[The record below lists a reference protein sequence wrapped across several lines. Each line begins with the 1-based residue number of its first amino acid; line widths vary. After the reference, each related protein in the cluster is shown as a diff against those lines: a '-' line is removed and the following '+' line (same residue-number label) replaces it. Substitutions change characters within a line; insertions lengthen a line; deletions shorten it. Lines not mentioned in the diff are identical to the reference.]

1 MNYPYANG
9 YIKAIENKLLDR
21 TKLAKLCKTDKEE
34 FYDALLDMGY
44 GVSGST
50 VEELIE
56 SELSVLR
63 KTIDEITPEKNTPI
77 CFSVLRLHQHQGLL

>member
-21 TKLAKLCKTDKEE
+21 TKLAKLFKTDKEE

-63 KTIDEITPEKNTPI
+63 KTIDEITPEKK
-77 CFSVLRLHQHQGLL
+77 